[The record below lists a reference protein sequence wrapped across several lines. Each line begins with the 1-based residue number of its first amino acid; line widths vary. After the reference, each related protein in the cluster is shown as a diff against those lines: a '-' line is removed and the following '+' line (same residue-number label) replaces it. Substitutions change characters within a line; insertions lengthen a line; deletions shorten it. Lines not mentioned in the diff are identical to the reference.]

1 MYPYHLY
8 DGVPRL
14 EAHKTVSFINT
25 DALEHNFKLLD
36 SLIPSAKR
44 ICVVKAD
51 AYGHST
57 EICVPALIE
66 CGCDFFAVS
75 CIEEALAVRG
85 VCRRVGSD
93 ADILILGYTDPKYA
107 GLLVK
112 NDIIQTAVSLSH
124 AQHLSESAESEERVL
139 RVHIAVDTG
148 MNRIGLSATSLEECK
163 RTADEIEAIA
173 SMKNLRV
180 EGMFTHFARSDEEL
194 PAAIL
199 QGSPTHVQGKSFKYI
214 KELLSAKGISLFCHA
229 CNSAAAMRFPEYIF
243 DGARLGITLYGV
255 YPSAFFPDVGLVPVM
270 SLSTVISHIHE
281 VAKGGGIGYGGT
293 YIAPRNTRVAT
304 LPIGYADGLLR
315 KYSGAS
321 VTVFSSG
328 GVFKAEIVGRI
339 CMDQCMIDI
348 GEHTCSV
355 GDRVIIFG
363 QDPSSLKDLATRAET
378 IEYECLCLVS
388 ARVPRINKKFLEKKD
403 EE

>member
-51 AYGHST
+51 AYGHSA

-112 NDIIQTAVSLSH
+112 NNIIQTAVSLSH
-124 AQHLSESAESEERVL
+124 ARNLSESAEAEGRIL
-139 RVHIAVDTG
+139 RVHLAIDTG
-148 MNRIGLSATSLEECK
+148 MNRIGLSASSLDECK
-163 RTADEIEAIA
+163 RAADEIETAA

-199 QGSPTHVQGKSFKYI
+199 PESPTHVQGKSFEYI
-214 KELLSAKGISLFCHA
+214 KELLAARGISLFCHA

-243 DGARLGITLYGV
+243 DGVRLGITLYGV
-255 YPSAFFPDVGLVPVM
+255 YPSEFFPDIGLVPVM
-270 SLSTVISHIHE
+270 SLSTVISHVHN
-281 VAKGGGIGYGGT
+281 VAKGESIGYGGT
-293 YIAPRNTRVAT
+293 YTVPKDTVVAT
-304 LPIGYADGLLR
+304 LPIGYADGILR

-321 VTVFSSG
+321 VTVFSSKG
-328 GVFKAEIVGRI
+328 AFKAKIIGRI

-348 GEHTCSV
+348 GDNSCAV
-355 GDRVIIFG
+355 GDRVILFG
-363 QDPSSLKDLATRAET
+363 QETSALKELAARAET